1 MKKTYIQPAVSM
13 VNIAQCM
20 PIAASKNLD
29 IDNNAQNNISGD
41 VKSGD
46 DWDIWGD
53 DAVLDED

>member
-1 MKKTYIQPAVSM
+1 MKKTYIQPTLCV
-13 VNIAQCM
+13 VTIAQSL
-20 PIAASKNLD
+20 PIAASLNV
-29 IDNNAQNNISGD
+29 DNNKQDGIVGD

>member
-1 MKKTYIQPAVSM
+1 
-13 VNIAQCM
+13 M

-29 IDNNAQNNISGD
+29 IDNNARNNISGD

>member
-1 MKKTYIQPAVSM
+1 MKKTYIQPTLSV
-13 VNIAQCM
+13 VTIAQSL
-20 PIAASKNLD
+20 PIAASLN
-29 IDNNAQNNISGD
+29 IDNNKQNGIVGD